1 MLINDLFETQILTD
15 GVHDPQIFKAVFMA
29 GAPGSGKS
37 TIAHKLFAHTGLR
50 ALNVDDFWQLYRTK
64 NKPGNYEK
72 YWELYK
78 KKEKHL
84 LDGRIGLLIDGTARN
99 PEKMAEVKNRLEE
112 LGYETAMVFVN
123 ATLGVSWQRVQH
135 RAEKSGREIER
146 EFVENTWNQVQ
157 RGLGKLQNI
166 FQERFFIIDNN
177 RKDVNLKYA
186 SKSLDRWLSTPPM
199 KMKAQEWIKQQKEIK
214 NTAKDD
220 IDLREASQDIK
231 VNSPRNIPDDLI
243 HKLVDLV
250 AKGGEV
256 AMDVVYKNI
265 KSSPIVAWVETDNK
279 PIAVGVLKTP
289 MAVYRQKVFQSAGK
303 SELVNKYKL
312 ELGYIYVEPDFR
324 SQGLASGIVN
334 SLSRANVYATT
345 RENNSKMNSIL
356 QNAGFV
362 QAGNPY
368 PSARGDYKIILW
380 TKN

>member
-50 ALNVDDFWQLYRTK
+50 TLNVDDFWKLYRTK

-99 PEKMAEVKNRLEE
+99 PEKMAEVKNRLEA

-123 ATLGVSWQRVQH
+123 TTLGVSWQRVQD
-135 RAEKSGREIER
+135 RAEKSGREIEK

-177 RKDVNLKYA
+177 SQQINLKYA
-186 SKSLDRWLSTPPM
+186 SKALDRWLNTPPM
-199 KMKAQEWIKQQKEIK
+199 KSKAQEWLKQQKEKKI
-214 NTAKDD
+214 T
-220 IDLREASQDIK
+220 EATQ
-231 VNSPRNIPDDLI
+231 VNSPRNISDDLI
-243 HKLVDLV
+243 NKLVVLV

-256 AMDVVYKNI
+256 AMDVVHRNI
-265 KSSPIVAWVETDNK
+265 KNSSIIAWAESDNK
-279 PIAVGVLKTP
+279 PIAVGVLKNP
-289 MAVYRQKVFQSAGK
+289 VDSYRQKVFQSAGK
-303 SELVNKYKL
+303 PELANRYKL
-312 ELGYIYVEPDFR
+312 ELGYIYVEPEFR
-324 SQGLASGIVN
+324 SQGLASDIVKQ
-334 SLSRANVYATT
+334 LSRANVYATT

-356 QNAGFV
+356 QNAGFT
-362 QAGNPY
+362 QTGNPY
-368 PSARGDYKIILW
+368 ASARGDYNIILW
-380 TKN
+380 TK